1 MLYISMLFGG
11 AAVIGTE
18 LFLEWRESRQDGR

>member
-1 MLYISMLFGG
+1 MLYISMLVGG
-11 AAVIGTE
+11 LVFVGTE

>member
-1 MLYISMLFGG
+1 MLYISMLVGGLVFG
-11 AAVIGTE
+11 GTE

>member
-1 MLYISMLFGG
+1 MLYISMLAGG
-11 AAVIGTE
+11 LVFVGTE